1 MMQMIG
7 LIRLGRDA
15 ELKQTPA
22 GVSVLSFSG
31 VYDMQA
37 RGEKVSQWVDFA
49 MFGKRAESLAQY
61 MTKGKQVV
69 VSASAPRIEVFQKR
83 DGTSGVKLVALVD
96 NIEFA
101 GSAQDARRD
110 AQPAGDTPSQD
121 RPQQPARSAQVAR
134 SDDSRDDPFGT
145 MDDDIPFN

>member
-1 MMQMIG
+1 MQMIG

-22 GVSVLSFSG
+22 GMSVLSFSG

-69 VSASAPRIEVFQKR
+69 VSASAPRVETFQKR
-83 DGTSGVKLVALVD
+83 DGTSGVKMVAVVE
-96 NIEFA
+96 NVEFA

-110 AQPAGDTPSQD
+110 AQPAGDTQ
-121 RPQQPARSAQVAR
+121 RQERQQQPARSAE
-134 SDDSRDDPFGT
+134 SGRDGDPFRD
-145 MDDDIPFN
+145 MDDDVPF

>member
-1 MMQMIG
+1 MQMIG

-15 ELKQTPA
+15 ELKHTPA
-22 GVSVLSFSG
+22 GMSVLSFSG

-69 VSASAPRIEVFQKR
+69 VSAIGPRVEVFQKR
-83 DGTSGVKLVALVD
+83 DGTSGVKLVAVVD

-110 AQPAGDTPSQD
+110 AQPAGDTPSQE
-121 RPQQPARSAQVAR
+121 QQPARSAQVAR
-134 SDDSRDDPFGT
+134 SDDSRDDPFRT
-145 MDDDIPFN
+145 MDDDIPF

>member
-1 MMQMIG
+1 MQMIG

-15 ELKQTPA
+15 ELKQTPS
-22 GVSVLSFSG
+22 GSLLSFSG
-31 VYDMQA
+31 VYDMRV
-37 RGEKVSQWVDFA
+37 RGEKVSQWVEFA

-69 VSASAPRIEVFQKR
+69 VSASAPRVETFQKR
-83 DGTSGVKLVALVD
+83 DGTGGVKMVAVAD

-110 AQPAGDTPSQD
+110 AQPAGDTPRQE
-121 RPQQPARSAQVAR
+121 RQQQPARSTQGGR
-134 SDDSRDDPFGT
+134 DGGDSDPFAD
-145 MDDDIPFN
+145 MDDNIPFN

>member
-1 MMQMIG
+1 MQMIG

-15 ELKQTPA
+15 ELKYTPA
-22 GVSVLSFSG
+22 GMSVLSFSG

-49 MFGKRAESLAQY
+49 MFGKRAELLAQY

-69 VSASAPRIEVFQKR
+69 VSASAPRIEMFQKR
-83 DGTSGVKLVALVD
+83 DGTSGVKLVAVAD

-110 AQPAGDTPSQD
+110 AQPAGDTPSQE
-121 RPQQPARSAQVAR
+121 RQQQPARSAQVAR

>member
-1 MMQMIG
+1 MQMIG

-22 GVSVLSFSG
+22 GMAVLSFSG

-69 VSASAPRIEVFQKR
+69 VSASAPRVEVFQKR
-83 DGTSGVKLVALVD
+83 DGTSGVKMVAVVE
-96 NIEFA
+96 NVEFA

-110 AQPAGDTPSQD
+110 AQPAGDTPSQE
-121 RPQQPARSAQVAR
+121 RQQQPARSA
-134 SDDSRDDPFGT
+134 DSGRDGDPFGD
-145 MDDDIPFN
+145 MDDSIPF

>member
-1 MMQMIG
+1 M
-7 LIRLGRDA
+7 
-15 ELKQTPA
+15 
-22 GVSVLSFSG
+22 SVLSFSG

-69 VSASAPRIEVFQKR
+69 VSASAPRVETFQKR
-83 DGTSGVKLVALVD
+83 DGTSGVKMVAVVE
-96 NIEFA
+96 NVEFA

-110 AQPAGDTPSQD
+110 AQPAGDTPSQE
-121 RPQQPARSAQVAR
+121 RQQQPARSANGG
-134 SDDSRDDPFGT
+134 RDGDPFGD
-145 MDDDIPFN
+145 MGDDIPF

>member
-1 MMQMIG
+1 MQMIG

-22 GVSVLSFSG
+22 GSLLSFSG
-31 VYDMQA
+31 VYDMRV
-37 RGEKVSQWVDFA
+37 RGEKVSQWVEFA
-49 MFGKRAESLAQY
+49 MFGKRAEALAQY

-69 VSASAPRIEVFQKR
+69 VSASAPRVEVFQKR
-83 DGTSGVKLVALVD
+83 DNTSGVKLVAIAD

-110 AQPAGDTPSQD
+110 AQPAGDTPSQE
-121 RPQQPARSAQVAR
+121 RQQQPARSAQVAR

>member
-1 MMQMIG
+1 MQMIG

-22 GVSVLSFSG
+22 GMSVLSFSG

-49 MFGKRAESLAQY
+49 MFGKRAELLAQY

-69 VSASAPRIEVFQKR
+69 VSASAPRIEMFQKR
-83 DGTSGVKLVALVD
+83 DGTSGVKLVAVAD

-110 AQPAGDTPSQD
+110 AQPAGDTPSQE
-121 RPQQPARSAQVAR
+121 RQQQPVRSTQVAR

>member
-1 MMQMIG
+1 MQMIG

-15 ELKQTPA
+15 ELKHTPA
-22 GVSVLSFSG
+22 GMSVLSFSG

-83 DGTSGVKLVALVD
+83 DGTSGVKLVALAD

-110 AQPAGDTPSQD
+110 PKPVGDTPSQE
-121 RPQQPARSAQVAR
+121 RPQLPARSAQVAR
-134 SDDSRDDPFGT
+134 SDDSRVDPFGT
-145 MDDDIPFN
+145 RDDDIPFN

>member
-1 MMQMIG
+1 MQMIG

-15 ELKQTPA
+15 ELKHTPA
-22 GVSVLSFSG
+22 GMSVLSFSG

-69 VSASAPRIEVFQKR
+69 VSAIGPRVEVFQKR
-83 DGTSGVKLVALVD
+83 DGTSGVKLVAVVD

-110 AQPAGDTPSQD
+110 AQPAGDAPRQE
-121 RPQQPARSAQVAR
+121 QQPARSAQVAR
-134 SDDSRDDPFGT
+134 SDDSRDDPFRT
-145 MDDDIPFN
+145 MDDDIPF